1 MGRVAM
7 SVSEIRSV
15 EIAGEAIEI
24 WPAGLEIEDWLEPV
38 VKIVE
43 FDDTEVFH
51 SGLIAKIQDL
61 ENDATF
67 TKKYDH
73 YIGSSKIYHLDR
85 WGCREADLVNAR
97 AIELFKQ
104 VMGCDEAVVD
114 LSWTNVY
121 RDGDYCIPHSHV
133 RATASIVYFLDLGTD
148 NPEGPGHGRFCFADP
163 RLKICCQKEAHAMT
177 TPCAPKVS
185 NGTMIIFPGKLVHFV
200 DAYTEPGTRLTL
212 SWNINQTSIPGTPT
226 Y

>member
-1 MGRVAM
+1 M
-7 SVSEIRSV
+7 SVSETRSV
-15 EIAGEAIEI
+15 EIGGEAIEI

-51 SGLIAKIQDL
+51 RGLMAKIRDL
-61 ENDATF
+61 EDDATF

-73 YIGSSKIYHLDR
+73 YIGSSKIYHLDE
-85 WGCREADLVNAR
+85 WGCPEADLVHAR
-97 AIELFKQ
+97 AIELFKRAL
-104 VMGCDEAVVD
+104 GCAEAVVD

-148 NPEGPGHGRFCFADP
+148 DPEGPGHGRFCFADP
-163 RLKICCQKEAHAMT
+163 RLEICCQKEAHAMT
-177 TPCAPKVS
+177 TPCAPKVG

>member
-1 MGRVAM
+1 M
-7 SVSEIRSV
+7 SVSETRSV